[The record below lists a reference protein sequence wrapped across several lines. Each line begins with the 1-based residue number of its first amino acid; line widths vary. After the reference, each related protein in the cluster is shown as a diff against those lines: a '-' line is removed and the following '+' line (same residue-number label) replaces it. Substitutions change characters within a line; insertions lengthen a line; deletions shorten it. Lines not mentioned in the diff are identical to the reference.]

1 MKETEIE
8 NLLRSMTPA
17 SLSASFEQRVERD
30 MQLAEMFRQG
40 AAEAATSSR
49 RTAAWAG
56 RAAWCGLGAAAALMI
71 SSVLQRPDSVSPV
84 VASITTP
91 SLNAPVVTSSR
102 EWVSMDDGGIVYSEA
117 GEPEHLV
124 SVTSV
129 ERHQWVD
136 PKDGA
141 EYVIELP
148 RQESM
153 YLPVSVQ

>member
-8 NLLRSMTPA
+8 KLLRSMTPA
-17 SLSASFEQRVERD
+17 SPSAGLAQRVERD
-30 MQLAEMFRQG
+30 MELAELFRRG
-40 AAEAATSSR
+40 TESSPAASR
-49 RTAAWAG
+49 RFSGWTG
-56 RAAWCGLGAAAALMI
+56 RVAWCGLGAAAALMI
-71 SSVLQRPDSVSPV
+71 SSVLQRPDTVSPV

-117 GEPEHLV
+117 GDPEHLV

-148 RQESM
+148 RQEAM
-153 YLPVSVQ
+153 YLPVSIQ

>member
-1 MKETEIE
+1 MKDTEIE
-8 NLLRSMTPA
+8 NLLRSMKPA
-17 SLSASFEQRVERD
+17 SPSADLAHRVERD
-30 MQLAEMFRQG
+30 MQLAELFQQG
-40 AAEAATSSR
+40 SGTASAAASRAASWSSR
-49 RTAAWAG
+49 V
-56 RAAWCGLGAAAALMI
+56 AWCGLGAAAAVLLM
-71 SSVLQRPDSVSPV
+71 SVLQRPETVAPV

-91 SLNAPVVTSSR
+91 ALSAPVVTSSR

-148 RQESM
+148 RQEAM
-153 YLPVSVQ
+153 YLPVSIQ